1 MKVLQERIG
10 DANVYIQTL
19 DDDLIIVGMSGSG
32 RATTT
37 TSLEDD
43 VRAAYQK
50 VKSVVRDIAGDFG
63 KELKNLGGQ
72 VCPSQVEM
80 EFSLGLSA
88 EGKIVWLVTGKG
100 EFGLKVN
107 ITWNLA
113 ANENPDTTKQ

>member
-1 MKVLQERIG
+1 MKVLQEKIG
-10 DANVYIQTL
+10 NADVYIQTL
-19 DDDLIIVGMSGSG
+19 DDDLVVVGTTESV
-32 RATTT
+32 RATTP
-37 TSLEDD
+37 TSLEAD

-63 KELKNLGGQ
+63 AELKNIGGA
-72 VCPSQVEM
+72 VTPSQVEM

-107 ITWNLA
+107 ITWNLG
-113 ANENPDTTKQ
+113 